1 MKKILVIGASGFIAQ
16 NIFRELIKLNW
27 PICGTVRNLDSLS
40 LLIMNRSKIRY
51 AKVLTSTKIS

>member
-40 LLIMNRSKIRY
+40 LY
-51 AKVLTSTKIS
+51 